1 MKEHTP
7 LNCFKCRHL
16 FITHEPEHPYGCHA
30 MGFKSKQIPSL
41 VVKRDSGMD
50 CQLFSAKQT

>member
-1 MKEHTP
+1 MKEQAP

-16 FITHEPEHPYGCHA
+16 FITHKPEHPYGCHA

-50 CQLFSAKQT
+50 CQLFSAK